1 MFIGHFGVGFGAKPV
16 APRVSLGWLFFAAQF
31 SDLLWPALL
40 LLGIEHVRIQ
50 PGATAVTPLVFES
63 YPISHSL
70 LAVTGWAILIATVY
84 FMLHKSWRGATVLG
98 IAVIS
103 HWLLDA
109 LVHAPDL
116 PLYPGSPQLI
126 GLDLW
131 SSLPA
136 TLAVELAIF
145 ALGVWLYSRS
155 TKAVDRRGQWGFRAL
170 VAFLLAIYFGNLFG
184 PPPPDVRAIAWAGQM
199 QWLLVIWGWWVDK
212 HRCVRD

>member
-16 APRVSLGWLFFAAQF
+16 APGVSLGWLFFAAQF
-31 SDLLWPALL
+31 LDLLWPVLL
-40 LLGIEHVRIQ
+40 LLNVEQVRIQ

-63 YPISHSL
+63 YPVSHSL
-70 LAVTGWAILIATVY
+70 LAATGWGILVATIY
-84 FMLHKSWRGATVLG
+84 FLLHKSWRGAAVLG

-126 GLDLW
+126 GLELW

-136 TLAVELAIF
+136 TLAVELTIF
-145 ALGVWLYSRS
+145 ALGVWLYCRS
-155 TKAVDRRGQWGFRAL
+155 TKALDRSGRWGFWSL
-170 VAFLLAIYFGNLFG
+170 VTFLLLVYFGNLFG
-184 PPPPDVRAIAWAGQM
+184 PPPPDSNAIAWAGQS
-199 QWLLVIWGWWVDK
+199 QWLLVLWGWWVDK
-212 HRCVRD
+212 HRSPRN